1 MQIEHFMNNAK
12 RVIDR
17 LEHQIEERI
26 GIVRRKSDWTVYAT
40 FEARVDQLKALGVM
54 PKRVDELAEQLAV
67 LKAEL
72 ERKEAA

>member
-26 GIVRRKSDWTVYAT
+26 GMVRRKSDWTVYAI

-54 PKRVDELAEQLAV
+54 PNRVHELEGQLKVLRDELHQ
-67 LKAEL
+67 
-72 ERKEAA
+72 KEAA